1 MAGRDI
7 ELGILH
13 GVRTG
18 SGKGSEVTIAC
29 QDTGAGTS
37 SFSLPTAAGHTP
49 VRTAGWIKP

>member
-18 SGKGSEVTIAC
+18 SGKGSEVTIAFE
-29 QDTGAGTS
+29 DTGAGTS
-37 SFSLPTAAGHTP
+37 SFSLPTA
-49 VRTAGWIKP
+49 GWIKP